1 MPINRDQITA
11 VILAGGKGR
20 RMGGEDKGLMELHG
34 RPLIKHVLAIIA
46 PQVGAVIINANRNLD
61 RYAGFGYPVLRDD
74 LQDFQGPLAGFS
86 AAMAAVTTPY
96 IVTMPCDGPLLPVDY
111 VETMAAA
118 LEREQAELAVAHSG
132 GRLQPVHALLPCSL
146 RPSLESYLKR
156 GDRKIEL
163 WYRSH
168 RLAVVDFSHCAQAFQ
183 NINTTQE
190 RERLMLEAE
199 RVC

>member
-86 AAMAAVTTPY
+86 AAMAAAP
-96 IVTMPCDGPLLPVDY
+96 
-111 VETMAAA
+111 
-118 LEREQAELAVAHSG
+118 
-132 GRLQPVHALLPCSL
+132 
-146 RPSLESYLKR
+146 
-156 GDRKIEL
+156 
-163 WYRSH
+163 
-168 RLAVVDFSHCAQAFQ
+168 
-183 NINTTQE
+183 
-190 RERLMLEAE
+190 
-199 RVC
+199 